1 MEVALVFIFFF
12 AVVFGIFYLYFSTR
26 NRERLALIE
35 KGQEAK
41 IFSIGERKRSTLTGR
56 IIILNFALLL
66 MGIGVGILLGSILSY
81 YFASPSKNFID
92 GRIEDK
98 IRITKQVFYTS
109 SIFLCG
115 GGALLLGFYLTKR
128 LDKE

>member
-1 MEVALVFIFFF
+1 MEVALVFISFF
-12 AVVFGIFYLYFSTR
+12 AVIFGIFYLYYSTR

-56 IIILNFALLL
+56 IVILNFALLL
-66 MGIGVGILLGSILSY
+66 MGIGVGILLGAMLSH
-81 YFASPSKNFID
+81 YFAVPIEEQMKTINS
-92 GRIEDK
+92 GRVIIESH
-98 IRITKQVFYTS
+98 VFYTS

-115 GGALLLGFYLTKR
+115 GGALLLGFYLTKK